1 MEAARP
7 VLQQGAGYSKRLPIR
22 AVSPDGAGTGV
33 GPKAGLWR
41 SGLDQDHYVIV
52 IKTICYSKYGN
63 NIPPP

>member
-7 VLQQGAGYSKRLPIR
+7 VLPQGAGYSKRLLVR
-22 AVSPDGAGTGV
+22 GASPDRAGTGV

-41 SGLDQDHYVIV
+41 SGLDQEHYVIV
-52 IKTICYSKYGN
+52 IKTIFYYKYGN